1 MAKESRPW
9 SPEICERSK
18 DLPEYGGFMRSF
30 VARGFYSRNK
40 VAFAIGDIG
49 NGCAQTFHGAART
62 ADAVTRLHNTQ
73 IWAAIA

>member
-1 MAKESRPW
+1 
-9 SPEICERSK
+9 
-18 DLPEYGGFMRSF
+18 MRSF